1 MNQIN
6 ALPPPKGFFQDD
18 GFTFLR
24 GNPYAEVIPQRGI
37 MPIIRLEPGF
47 PIEEFP
53 HQGTLRVNLPLTYH
67 AIKSDWGQQA
77 VNPVTVWRP
86 FVEAV
91 SDIFTS
97 ADMAS
102 DNPIFEKLREI
113 EDKYA
118 TLAVHDILTWNCVND
133 NPETDHN
140 RKHSAPKNPQ
150 NEIADKLS
158 EFITV
163 YREQKKNITYGFTP

>member
-1 MNQIN
+1 MTQIN
-6 ALPPPKGFFQDD
+6 ALPPPEGFFQDD

-67 AIKSDWGQQA
+67 ALKYDWGQQA
-77 VNPVTVWRP
+77 VNPVAVWRP

-91 SDIFTS
+91 SDIFTG
-97 ADMAS
+97 AGVAS
-102 DNPIFEKLREI
+102 NITVFEELGEI
-113 EDKYA
+113 ENQYA
-118 TLAVHDILTWNCVND
+118 TLAAHDILTRSVND
-133 NPETDHN
+133 E
-140 RKHSAPKNPQ
+140 PQ
-150 NEIADKLS
+150 N
-158 EFITV
+158 
-163 YREQKKNITYGFTP
+163 RP